1 MVNEGIEITVI
12 DGGTYVGTV
21 EVVAVP
27 IVVGGGC
34 FQDLKADVSLVSY
47 NKKLESV
54 QVANVVQESAHFCG
68 CLITQYWDV
77 NGLKIQV
84 RLDILVRLGLITF
97 YDL

>member
-1 MVNEGIEITVI
+1 MRCWVVWHFQGCQLARDLLRRSVPTMVNEGIEITVI
-12 DGGTYVGTV
+12 DGETYVGTV
-21 EVVAVP
+21 EIVAVP

-68 CLITQYWDV
+68 CLVTQY
-77 NGLKIQV
+77 
-84 RLDILVRLGLITF
+84 
-97 YDL
+97 